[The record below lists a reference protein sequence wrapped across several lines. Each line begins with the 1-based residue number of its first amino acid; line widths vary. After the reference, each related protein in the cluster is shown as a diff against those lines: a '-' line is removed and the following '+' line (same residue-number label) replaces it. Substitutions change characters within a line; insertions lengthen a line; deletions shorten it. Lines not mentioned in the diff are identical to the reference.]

1 MLTPPQAGTRWDV
14 IVVGAG
20 HNGLTAGALLAR
32 AGLSTLVLERRD
44 VVGGCCVTE
53 EIAPGCRASTTSYI
67 ASMLRP
73 EVIRQLDLGSHGLR
87 MVPCEPAL
95 QVALD
100 GGQVVAAWN
109 DPARTAAEIERFSP
123 ADARSYLAADAE
135 LKALAARLQPL
146 FLDLPPDTRATGLR
160 GGRELLRLGRRLRA
174 VRGRELEGLTTLL
187 TGSLGQFIDSRFSSR
202 QAKALLLANNLYGK
216 HGGPYQ
222 PGTLIGLAFHLL
234 SGGEHAEQGFFGHV
248 LGGMGAISG
257 AIASAGRAAGMQIAT
272 GTQVA
277 QILVNGGRA
286 AGVALADGTE
296 IAADTVLSGAD
307 PKRTFLHLV
316 DAAELPGD
324 FRAAVGGIRM
334 DGPCGKVNLV
344 LGAEPQVRGMPA
356 DAGPGRRALFT
367 LPPDLAVADA
377 CYDHAKRGVLAGAD
391 QLFIDCVVA
400 SAVDPSLAPP
410 GRHIM
415 TCFVQYLPYRLAE
428 GTWDGRR
435 DELGDR
441 VLARIG
447 RFAPN
452 VPGAVI
458 ARQVLTPLDLERE
471 YGLTEGN
478 IFHGDIALDQLF
490 HMRPVPG
497 WARYATP
504 VPGLYLCG
512 AGAHPGGGVT
522 GAPGYNAARRVLADL
537 RRQRRRPR
545 APGHVTRSR
554 AAGTGRR
561 QRRPGAETA
570 PTRGDDLPTAV
581 PPGAPSS
588 EPGEVPAS
596 TPPVRRTTRE
606 VGQSARQ
613 AFPGGAR

>member
-1 MLTPPQAGTRWDV
+1 
-14 IVVGAG
+14 
-20 HNGLTAGALLAR
+20 
-32 AGLSTLVLERRD
+32 VLERRD

-73 EVIRQLDLGSHGLR
+73 EVIRELDLGSHGLR

-100 GGQVVAAWN
+100 GGEVVAAWS

-123 ADARSYLAADAE
+123 ADARSYLAADTE

-160 GGRELLRLGRRLRA
+160 GGRELLRLGRRLRG

-187 TGSLGQFIDSRFSSR
+187 TGSLGQFIDSRFESR

-222 PGTLIGLAFHLL
+222 PGTLVGLAFHLL

-257 AIASAGRAAGMQIAT
+257 AIASAGRAAGMQIVT
-272 GTQVA
+272 GA
-277 QILVNGGRA
+277 PAGRILVRGGRA

-296 IAADTVLSGAD
+296 IAAGTVLSSAD
-307 PKRTFLHLV
+307 PKHTFLHLV
-316 DAAELPGD
+316 EEAELPSD
-324 FRAAVGGIRM
+324 FRAAVDGIRM
-334 DGPCGKVNLV
+334 DGPCGKINLV
-344 LGAEPQVRGMPA
+344 LDDEPRVRGMPA
-356 DAGPGRRALFT
+356 GADPGRRALFT

-377 CYDHAKRGVLAGAD
+377 CYDRAKRGELADAD

-400 SAVDPSLAPP
+400 SAVDGSLAPP

-415 TCFVQYLPYRLAE
+415 TCFVQYLPYHLAE

-435 DELGDR
+435 DELADR

-447 RFAPN
+447 QFAPN
-452 VPGAVI
+452 VPAAVL

-478 IFHGDIALDQLF
+478 IFHGDIAADQLF

-537 RRQRRRPR
+537 RRERRR
-545 APGHVTRSR
+545 
-554 AAGTGRR
+554 
-561 QRRPGAETA
+561 
-570 PTRGDDLPTAV
+570 
-581 PPGAPSS
+581 
-588 EPGEVPAS
+588 
-596 TPPVRRTTRE
+596 
-606 VGQSARQ
+606 
-613 AFPGGAR
+613 

>member
-73 EVIRQLDLGSHGLR
+73 EVIRELDLGSHGLR

-100 GGQVVAAWN
+100 GGEVVAAWN
-109 DPARTAAEIERFSP
+109 DPVRTAAEIERFSP
-123 ADARSYLAADAE
+123 ADARSYLATDAE

-160 GGRELLRLGRRLRA
+160 GCRELLRLGRRLRG

-187 TGSLGQFIDSRFSSR
+187 TGSLGQFIDSRFESR

-272 GTQVA
+272 GTPVA
-277 QILVNGGRA
+277 RILVNGGRA
-286 AGVALADGTE
+286 AGVSLADGTE
-296 IAADTVLSGAD
+296 IAAGTVLSGAD

-316 DAAELPGD
+316 EAAELPGD
-324 FRAAVGGIRM
+324 FRAAVAGIKM

-344 LGAEPQVRGMPA
+344 LDAEPRVRGMPA

-367 LPPDLAVADA
+367 LPPDLPVADA
-377 CYDHAKRGVLAGAD
+377 CYDRAKRGELADAD
-391 QLFIDCVVA
+391 QLFIDCVAA
-400 SAVDPSLAPP
+400 SAVDGSLAPP

-415 TCFVQYLPYRLAE
+415 TCFVQYLPYRLADE
-428 GTWDGRR
+428 TWDGQR

-447 RFAPN
+447 QFAPN
-452 VPGAVI
+452 VPAAVV

-478 IFHGDIALDQLF
+478 IFHGDIAPDQLF

-537 RRQRRRPR
+537 RM
-545 APGHVTRSR
+545 
-554 AAGTGRR
+554 GRLR
-561 QRRPGAETA
+561 
-570 PTRGDDLPTAV
+570 
-581 PPGAPSS
+581 
-588 EPGEVPAS
+588 
-596 TPPVRRTTRE
+596 
-606 VGQSARQ
+606 
-613 AFPGGAR
+613 

>member
-20 HNGLTAGALLAR
+20 HNGLTAGAMLAR
-32 AGLSTLVLERRD
+32 AGLATLVVERRD
-44 VVGGCCVTE
+44 IVGGCCVTE

-73 EVIRQLDLGSHGLR
+73 EVIRELSLGAHGLR

-100 GGQVVAAWN
+100 GGEVLAAWN
-109 DPARTAAEIERFSP
+109 DPGRTAAEIARFSP
-123 ADARSYLAADAE
+123 ADARSFEAADAE
-135 LKALAARLQPL
+135 LRTLA
-146 FLDLPPDTRATGLR
+146 
-160 GGRELLRLGRRLRA
+160 RRLRG
-174 VRGRELEGLTTLL
+174 VRGRELEGLTMLL
-187 TGSLGQFIDSRFSSR
+187 TGSLGQFIDARFESR

-222 PGTLIGLAFHLL
+222 PGTLVGLAFHLL
-234 SGGEHAEQGFFGHV
+234 SGGEHAQQGFFGHV
-248 LGGMGAISG
+248 LGGMGAISD
-257 AIASAGRAAGMQIAT
+257 AIASAGRAAGLQIAT
-272 GTQVA
+272 GAPVA
-277 QILVNGGRA
+277 RILVRGGRA
-286 AGVALADGTE
+286 AGVALTDGTE
-296 IAADTVLSGAD
+296 IAAGTVLSGAD

-316 DAAELPGD
+316 DKAELPGD

-334 DGPCGKVNLV
+334 DGPCGKINLV
-344 LGAEPQVRGMPA
+344 LDAEPQVRGMPA

-377 CYDHAKRGVLAGAD
+377 CYDHAKRGELAGAD

-400 SAVDPSLAPP
+400 SAVDASLAPP

-428 GTWDGRR
+428 GTWEGTR

-447 RFAPN
+447 QFAPN
-452 VPGAVI
+452 VRAAVV

-478 IFHGDIALDQLF
+478 IFHGDIAPDQLF

-504 VPGLYLCG
+504 VPGLYLSG

-537 RRQRRRPR
+537 RRGRKRPRRR
-545 APGHVTRSR
+545 
-554 AAGTGRR
+554 
-561 QRRPGAETA
+561 
-570 PTRGDDLPTAV
+570 
-581 PPGAPSS
+581 
-588 EPGEVPAS
+588 
-596 TPPVRRTTRE
+596 
-606 VGQSARQ
+606 
-613 AFPGGAR
+613 